1 MEYDNTNTGAVFQP
15 NHEELSGTGTLN
27 DNGNEN
33 RVCVVKSTQKDGSV
47 VRDIYMKV
55 GRMWDNES
63 SNGMA
68 PQFTGT
74 IDLPSDNSR
83 VAAWVKQGS
92 YGIMLSL
99 KLSPKQ
105 EQEQSSVDNDTESDD
120 IPFQGGAFSKDALKH
135 ARRSITALLAR
146 PPSF

>member
-15 NHEELSGTGTLN
+15 NGEELSGTGTLN

-33 RVCVVKSTQKDGSV
+33 RIAVVKASSKDGST
-47 VRDIYMKV
+47 VRDIYLKI
-55 GRMWDNES
+55 GRMWENDS
-63 SNGMA
+63 QNGMA
-68 PQFTGT
+68 PQFTGQ

-92 YGIMLSL
+92 YGTMLSL

-120 IPFQGGAFSKDALKH
+120 IPF
-135 ARRSITALLAR
+135 
-146 PPSF
+146 

>member
-15 NHEELSGTGTLN
+15 NNEELSGTGTLN
-27 DNGNEN
+27 DNGNES
-33 RVCVVKSTQKDGSV
+33 RICIVKSEQKDKSV
-47 VRDIYMKV
+47 VRDIYLKI
-55 GRMWDNES
+55 GRMWDNDN

-68 PQFTGT
+68 PQFTGS

-105 EQEQSSVDNDTESDD
+105 EQEQSSVDNDIESDD
-120 IPFQGGAFSKDALKH
+120 IPF
-135 ARRSITALLAR
+135 
-146 PPSF
+146 